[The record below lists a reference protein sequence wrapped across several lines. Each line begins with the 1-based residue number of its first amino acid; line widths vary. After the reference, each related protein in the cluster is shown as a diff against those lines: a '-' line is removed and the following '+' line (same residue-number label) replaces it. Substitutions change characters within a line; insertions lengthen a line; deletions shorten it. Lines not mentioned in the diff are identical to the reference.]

1 MHNRSKWKRA
11 TWKGLNNAFLVL
23 VFQVDGPTTGGAC
36 MGVGVLASGI
46 LCYPDENK
54 DRNAVWSLLS
64 VLHEVLILLN
74 YFR

>member
-36 MGVGVLASGI
+36 TGVGGGGGACKRNFMLSG
-46 LCYPDENK
+46 
-54 DRNAVWSLLS
+54 
-64 VLHEVLILLN
+64 
-74 YFR
+74 